1 MLKPSRP
8 PVTEKE
14 LREKLDELI
23 ARVERNNEEI
33 RQFEKK
39 IQNTC
44 ESTLSILKRHNKILA
59 ESADTL
65 NEVIAKMKAKRAS
78 TLTFKADPAFIDTIQ
93 KLADEDGVTRAE
105 IVRRAIGL
113 YSYASSLAAQDLV
126 LKPATPTTGD
136 PPC

>member
-1 MLKPSRP
+1 MPEPSRP

-23 ARVERNNEEI
+23 ARIDKNIEEM
-33 RQFEKK
+33 QG
-39 IQNTC
+39 
-44 ESTLSILKRHNKILA
+44 
-59 ESADTL
+59 SADRTEKAIDKVKEQRL
-65 NEVIAKMKAKRAS
+65 KTEDAMARMEEALATMKAKS
-78 TLTFKADPAFIDTIQ
+78 IETLTFRADPAFIDAIQ